1 MDYRETSTHSTTGV
15 SPSELLHGRLMGTK
29 LQVIDMP
36 VPPSDSERV
45 KDKQRKM
52 KKYTDAKRHA
62 NSTDFHPGDK
72 VRVRKPWRVKKGE
85 LNQGVL

>member
-45 KDKQRKM
+45 KDKQQKM
-52 KKYTDAKRHA
+52 KKYTDAKRPTIPPTSILVTKYGLGSHGE
-62 NSTDFHPGDK
+62 S
-72 VRVRKPWRVKKGE
+72 RKE
-85 LNQGVL
+85 N